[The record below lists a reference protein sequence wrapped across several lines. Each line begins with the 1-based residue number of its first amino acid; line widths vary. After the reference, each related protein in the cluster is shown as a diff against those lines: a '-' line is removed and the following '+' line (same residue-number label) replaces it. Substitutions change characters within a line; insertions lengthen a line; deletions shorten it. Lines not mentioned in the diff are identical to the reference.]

1 MCDVTQDVDEYLE
14 STEGVRPEEN
24 DNLPLLNTQFNMETG
39 KSKIVKTSRWGALSK
54 ALLATRFGLK
64 IGALTSASAASA
76 EKHETER
83 SEKSLVHP
91 ALAIEDDDDGK
102 CEKAKK
108 AKSAGGAAKQ

>member
-1 MCDVTQDVDEYLE
+1 MCAQDVDEYLE
-14 STEGVRPEEN
+14 STEGVKPEEN

-54 ALLATRFGLK
+54 AILATRFGLK
-64 IGALTSASAASA
+64 IGALTAASAAA